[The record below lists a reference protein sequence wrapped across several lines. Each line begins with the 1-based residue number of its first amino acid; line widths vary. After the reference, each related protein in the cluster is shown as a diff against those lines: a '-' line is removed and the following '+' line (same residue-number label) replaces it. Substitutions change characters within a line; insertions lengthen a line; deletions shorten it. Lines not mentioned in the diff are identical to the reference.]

1 MYRHGIVVCDNQNAA
16 DGVLRFGAAVDADT
30 RAPWDILHNRQA
42 ALELGRHGHGDMV
55 AERRNL
61 VAHTLQRVAVPATIN
76 NKATSDGI
84 ASGFVADKFDVHNTN
99 GLLF

>member
-1 MYRHGIVVCDNQNAA
+1 M
-16 DGVLRFGAAVDADT
+16 LRFGAAVDADT

-61 VAHTLQRVAVPATIN
+61 IAHALQRVAVPATIN
-76 NKATSDGI
+76 DKATSDGV